1 MPGGESSQGDGRSVT
16 RQPGPG
22 SDVDQEAPFMST
34 PHPSVP
40 AGSIIVGVDCSESA
54 AHALD
59 WATSQPLLEHR
70 PLTLV
75 HGLG

>member
-1 MPGGESSQGDGRSVT
+1 
-16 RQPGPG
+16 
-22 SDVDQEAPFMST
+22 MST